1 MTAQTLR
8 TITLAATVAAAALAC
23 APPPPPPAPQVGTV
37 QYVTIQ
43 DTPEWRA
50 WCINHPG
57 GALEWDAQ
65 HRLTCR
71 IVP

>member
-1 MTAQTLR
+1 MHRTLLMT
-8 TITLAATVAAAALAC
+8 AAAALTAVAC
-23 APPPPPPAPQVGTV
+23 APPPPPPVPQVGTV
-37 QYVTIQ
+37 QYVTIE

-50 WCINHPG
+50 WCIAHPG